1 MWTNTDR
8 YLNLNKNHQ
17 NTSLAWKGKQSVK
30 IMLDISG
37 VNNALKLYISS
48 KKNPGKYRLKQCMY
62 YVL

>member
-8 YLNLNKNHQ
+8 YLNLNKNNQH
-17 NTSLAWKGKQSVK
+17 TSLAWKGKQSVK

-48 KKNPGKYRLKQCMY
+48 KKTQENTG
-62 YVL
+62 